1 MNNVSMLQKF
11 NITYDKLTEI
21 ERETLSGWLHN
32 ISQKQTSIE
41 DVKDYIRK
49 MTESVEQELCE
60 HELPRTK
67 DIFLKARLKNYIL
80 LSDFLTT
87 PDKAKKSLEQ
97 YLQGLKL

>member
-1 MNNVSMLQKF
+1 
-11 NITYDKLTEI
+11 
-21 ERETLSGWLHN
+21 
-32 ISQKQTSIE
+32 
-41 DVKDYIRK
+41 